1 VRLRR
6 AYRIVSG
13 DAPEDAETRRMN
25 LKRGLLRLWV
35 LLALTWVV
43 PTTWLMWN
51 ELTKTQPEFLVTFA
65 NNKKYSI
72 TGPEGASREQ
82 ALEVLH
88 KQLSSKL
95 TEFRQKYPAYNDMS
109 DSALADAIHK
119 KYYSDMPRDQF
130 NDKIGLVEEQV
141 TTVVDELVADWPS
154 RRKAMAIVL
163 LPPLGVFVLG
173 IGLFWAVQGFRST
186 RT

>member
-1 VRLRR
+1 
-6 AYRIVSG
+6 
-13 DAPEDAETRRMN
+13 MN

-35 LLALTWVV
+35 LLASTWVV

-82 ALEVLH
+82 ALEVLR

-95 TEFRQKYPAYNDMS
+95 AEFRQKYPDYNDMS
-109 DSALADAIHK
+109 DTALADATYK

-130 NDKIGLVEEQV
+130 NDKIGLIKEPV
-141 TTVVDELVADWPS
+141 TTVADEVVADWAS
-154 RRKAMAIVL
+154 RQKAIAIVL
-163 LPPLGVFVLG
+163 LPPLTVLFLG
-173 IGLFWAVQGFRST
+173 IGLFWAVQGFRS